1 MRTKGDV
8 VTLAGT
14 DGEISLKADVP
25 DCSFDESVQALLPT
39 ARLLSILREL
49 TDDVLIL
56 QINDRK
62 LKIKSGGAEFN
73 LSLEDPADFPPMA
86 KFDDEDYFVIT
97 ASVLQTL
104 IKRTI
109 FACDTESTRYA
120 LGGVQVEFGNE
131 NVTFAATD
139 SRRLSV
145 ATGACG
151 TKGSPSISNPGTTT
165 VIPSDAVKLM
175 AQISDG
181 AATVE
186 IAIHAN
192 DVAVRCGSTVLT
204 SQLVQGRFPDWRRVL
219 PTDFKFTVD
228 MVAAPFHSCL
238 RQAMIVTSEES
249 RAVAFTFAKGLMKL
263 SSQVADMGSSD
274 IEMPISWEAEKLVA
288 TFDPRYMADFAK
300 AIDGAPFK
308 FNLISSEDPAVL
320 IVDGFSY
327 VVMPLS
333 RDR

>member
-1 MRTKGDV
+1 M
-8 VTLAGT
+8 VTLAAT
-14 DGEISLKADVP
+14 DSEISLKADVA
-25 DCSFDESVQALLPT
+25 DCSFDESGQALLPT

-86 KFDDEDYFVIT
+86 KFEDEDYFVIT

-145 ATGACG
+145 ATGSCG

-181 AATVE
+181 AETVE

-192 DVAVRCGSTVLT
+192 DVAVRCGATVLT
-204 SQLVQGRFPDWRRVL
+204 SQMVQGRFPDWRRVL
-219 PTDFKFTVD
+219 PTDFTFTVD

-274 IEMPISWEAEKLVA
+274 IELPISWESEKLVA

-308 FNLISSEDPAVL
+308 FNLISADDPAVL
-320 IVDGFSY
+320 EIDGLKY

-333 RDR
+333 K